1 MGTPAMA
8 KPDALSPRDARAQA
22 QRNRIL
28 DAAQKCFAERGFHGA
43 GMALIAD
50 TAQMSPGLIYRYF
63 AGKSELI
70 HGIVSRQIELMA
82 EDLETFQAGT
92 QDAAALI
99 AERFREDA
107 DGSGGKQKAADAFI
121 AGVPDETAVV
131 MQHRWDN
138 PRRAVGGCGDHAS
151 TGGVFLVDCQ
161 GEQVD
166 PFHGAQGRTDHVRLT
181 QLLQAAMQLGGPSP
195 HIQAAGQDA
204 LVLEALLDA
213 ILHGTPELHQATAD
227 FFFRAPDLFV
237 GQHQVGDAQVVSL
250 A

>member
-28 DAAQKCFAERGFHGA
+28 DAAQKCFSERGFHGA

-82 EDLETFQAGT
+82 EDLNTFQSGA

-107 DGSGGKQKAADAFI
+107 GGPGRDTRRARMLEPALILEIVAESGRDPVIASAFDAFDRHI
-121 AGVPDETAVV
+121 DTALGAWLSRPRDQGGQGVPPERLPARVLLLRSLLDGLKMRQA
-131 MQHRWDN
+131 HRPDI
-138 PRRAVGGCGDHAS
+138 
-151 TGGVFLVDCQ
+151 
-161 GEQVD
+161 D
-166 PFHGAQGRTDHVRLT
+166 PA
-181 QLLQAAMQLGGPSP
+181 LLR
-195 HIQAAGQDA
+195 DA
-204 LVLEALLDA
+204 LQFAL
-213 ILHGTPELHQATAD
+213 
-227 FFFRAPDLFV
+227 RAE
-237 GQHQVGDAQVVSL
+237 S
-250 A
+250 

>member
-50 TAQMSPGLIYRYF
+50 TAQMSPGLIYCYF

-82 EDLETFQAGT
+82 EDLETFQSGA

-107 DGSGGKQKAADAFI
+107 DGSGRDTGRARMLEPALILEIVAESGRDPVIASAFKAFDRHIDDAL
-121 AGVPDETAVV
+121 ATWLARPREQGGQGVPADQLPARVLALRSLLDGLK
-131 MQHRWDN
+131 MRQAHQPQID
-138 PRRAVGGCGDHAS
+138 S
-151 TGGVFLVDCQ
+151 T
-161 GEQVD
+161 
-166 PFHGAQGRTDHVRLT
+166 
-181 QLLQAAMQLGGPSP
+181 LLREAL
-195 HIQAAGQDA
+195 D
-204 LVLEALLDA
+204 LVLQ
-213 ILHGTPELHQATAD
+213 GP
-227 FFFRAPDLFV
+227 RAN
-237 GQHQVGDAQVVSL
+237 A
-250 A
+250 